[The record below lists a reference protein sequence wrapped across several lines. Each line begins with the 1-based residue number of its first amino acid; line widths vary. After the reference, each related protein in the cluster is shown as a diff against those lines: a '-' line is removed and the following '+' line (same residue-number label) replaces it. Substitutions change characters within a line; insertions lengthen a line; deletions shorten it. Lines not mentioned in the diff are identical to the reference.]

1 MTSASAGNVARL
13 TGAYRVLLRAYP
25 AAFRERFGRGMTQA
39 FADRCRAA
47 QALGAAALARFLLR
61 TVSDVLVNATLVR
74 FQQKD
79 RTPMNWQSIGSDIR
93 YAGRMFARNPI
104 FTTLA
109 VAALALGIGA
119 NTAIFTIVNGVLLK
133 PLPYGGE
140 RDLMMVWS
148 TNSAEHRDRDTVA
161 PLDFLDYRKAGAFAD
176 MQATYSFVVGAAL
189 RTAAGTEQISAT
201 AVTPGMF
208 EMLGRQPALGR
219 TFTAQELQTAVIVSN
234 GFWRTRLGGDPNVLG
249 KVLTIQDHP
258 RTIVGV
264 MPADFVFPYKSML
277 GPSGFLRSADVEAW
291 LPMAFV
297 NNNNR
302 ATGDATLTRSARF
315 LSVVGRLKPGTTVA
329 QANGELS
336 GIAKQ
341 LSASYPESNRLVSAN
356 VVPLHEQAV
365 GALRP
370 ALVLLLGGVGFVL
383 LIACVNLANLLLARS
398 SARGREMAIRAA
410 LGAGRRRLIAQTLVE
425 TVMLACLSG
434 AVAAAVVGWSMSA
447 LLTLA
452 PGDMPRIG
460 EVRPDATVL
469 LFTFAV
475 SLLTG
480 LAIGIVPA
488 LAASK
493 PELQS
498 TLKSSG
504 RGATTGRGQRR
515 LRSGLV
521 VAEVGLAVVLTLGAG
536 LLLRSFLSVLAIDP
550 GFRADNLL
558 TLQIALPNSYQTADQ
573 RRALYATLFSRLDAL
588 PGVLSSGGTTRL
600 PLGSTN
606 VTTKVGV
613 EGRDLPPGEWP
624 EVEFRRAVHDY
635 FKAMGIPVLR
645 GREFN
650 ATDGPAAPPVIVVNQ
665 TMARQLFANEDP
677 VGRRVQIGTPSAG
690 TPNPWSTIVGVIG
703 DVRHSGLEAPPSPE
717 MYMPAL
723 QGPPS
728 NPFIVIRTAA
738 DPATL
743 ASTVRAEVQAV
754 DKAIASYDI
763 RPMSQVRSEAVSQR
777 RFVLLLVAAFGALA
791 LLMAA
796 VGVYGVMALIVSER
810 TAEIGIRL
818 ALGAQPGAVL
828 RTVVF
833 QGITLAAMGVVAG
846 LAIATAFMP
855 LVRTQLYGI
864 RPLDPPTLLGVP
876 AILIATAALACFVPA
891 RRAMSIDPV
900 DALRN

>member
-1 MTSASAGNVARL
+1 VTSASVGTVARM

-25 AAFRERFGRGMTQA
+25 AAFRERFGSGMTQA
-39 FADRCRAA
+39 FAGRYRAA
-47 QALGAAALARFLLR
+47 QALGTAALARFLLR
-61 TVSDVLVNATLVR
+61 TVSDVLVNAMLVR
-74 FQQKD
+74 FHQKD

-140 RDLMMVWS
+140 RDLVMVWS
-148 TNSAEHRDRDTVA
+148 TSSAEHRDRDTVA
-161 PLDFLDYRKAGAFAD
+161 PLDFLDYRQAGAFAD
-176 MQATYSFVVGAAL
+176 MQATYSFIVGAAL
-189 RTAAGTEQISAT
+189 RTAAGTEQIAVT

-219 TFTAQELQTAVIVSN
+219 TFTAQELQTAVLVSHR
-234 GFWRTRLGGDPNVLG
+234 FWTSRLGADPNVLG
-249 KVLTIQDHP
+249 TVLTIQDHP

-277 GPSGFLRSADVEAW
+277 GPSGFLRSDAEAW

-302 ATGDATLTRSARF
+302 VTGEASLTRSVRF
-315 LSVVGRLKPGTTVA
+315 LSVVGRLKPGATVA
-329 QANGELS
+329 QANAELS
-336 GIAKQ
+336 GIARQ
-341 LSASYPESNRLVSAN
+341 LAATYPASNRVVGAN

-365 GALRP
+365 GAMRP
-370 ALVLLLGGVGFVL
+370 ALLLLLGGVGFVL

-398 SARGREMAIRAA
+398 SARGREMAIRSA

-425 TVMLACLSG
+425 TVMLACLGG
-434 AVAAAVVGWSMSA
+434 AVAAAVVGWSMST

-558 TLQIALPNSYQTADQ
+558 TLQIALPNSYQSADQ

-588 PGVLSSGGTTRL
+588 PGVISSGGTTRL

-606 VTTKVGV
+606 VTTKIGV

-650 ATDGPAAPPVIVVNQ
+650 ATDGPAAPPVIVINQ
-665 TMARQLFANEDP
+665 TMARQLFPNEDP
-677 VGRRVQIGTPSAG
+677 IGRRVQIGTP
-690 TPNPWSTIVGVIG
+690 TPGAANPWSTIVGVIG

-717 MYMPAL
+717 MYMPGL

-738 DPATL
+738 DPAPL
-743 ASTVRAEVQAV
+743 AATVRAEVQAV
-754 DKAIASYDI
+754 DKTIAAYDI

-828 RTVVF
+828 RSVVV
-833 QGITLAAMGVVAG
+833 QGITLAAAGVVAG

-876 AILIATAALACFVPA
+876 AILIAIAALACFLPA
-891 RRAMSIDPV
+891 RRAMAIDPV

>member
-1 MTSASAGNVARL
+1 VTGAGAANVARM
-13 TGAYRVLLRAYP
+13 TGAYRILLRAYP
-25 AAFRERFGRGMTQA
+25 AAFRERFGSGMTQA

-47 QALGAAALARFLLR
+47 QTLGAAAVARFLLR
-61 TVSDVLVNATLVR
+61 TVSDVLVNAALVR
-74 FQQKD
+74 FHQKD

-104 FTTLA
+104 FTMLA

-148 TNSAEHRDRDTVA
+148 TNGAEHRDRDTVA
-161 PLDFLDYRKAGAFAD
+161 PLDFLDYRQAGAFAD
-176 MQATYSFVVGAAL
+176 MQATYSFIIGAAL
-189 RTAAGTEQISAT
+189 RTAAGTEQIAVT

-219 TFTAQELQTAVIVSN
+219 TFTAQELQTAVIVSHR
-234 GFWRTRLGGDPNVLG
+234 FWAARLGGDPNVLG
-249 KVLTIQDHP
+249 TVLTIQDRP

-277 GPSGFLRSADVEAW
+277 GPSGFLRSDAEAW

-302 ATGDATLTRSARF
+302 VTGEASLTRSARF
-315 LSVVGRLKPGTTVA
+315 LSVIGRLKPGATVA
-329 QANGELS
+329 QANAELS

-341 LSASYPESNRLVSAN
+341 LSTSYPESNRVVGAN

-370 ALVLLLGGVGFVL
+370 ALLLLLGGVGFVL

-398 SARGREMAIRAA
+398 SARGREMAIRSA

-425 TVMLACLSG
+425 TVMLACLG
-434 AVAAAVVGWSMSA
+434 GVVAIAVVSWSMST

-452 PGDMPRIG
+452 PADMPRIG

-475 SLLTG
+475 SLVTG

-515 LRSGLV
+515 LRSALV

-558 TLQIALPNSYQTADQ
+558 TLQIALPSSYQSADQ

-588 PGVLSSGGTTRL
+588 PGVTSSGGTTRL

-606 VTTKVGV
+606 VTTKIGV

-635 FKAMGIPVLR
+635 FTAMGIPLLR
-645 GREFN
+645 GRDFN
-650 ATDGPAAPPVIVVNQ
+650 ATDGPAAPPVIVINQ
-665 TMARQLFANEDP
+665 TMARQLFPGEDP
-677 VGRRVQIGTPSAG
+677 IGRRVQIGTP
-690 TPNPWSTIVGVIG
+690 TPGAANPWSTIVGVIG

-717 MYMPAL
+717 MYMPGL

-728 NPFIVIRTAA
+728 NPFIVIRTAG
-738 DPATL
+738 DPAAL
-743 ASTVRAEVQAV
+743 AATVRAEVQAV
-754 DKAIASYDI
+754 DKTIAAYDI

-828 RTVVF
+828 RTVVV
-833 QGITLAAMGVVAG
+833 QGITLAALGVAAG

-876 AILIATAALACFVPA
+876 AMLIAIAALACFIPA
-891 RRAMSIDPV
+891 RRAMAIDPV